1 VESNARLT
9 NSQAAILGQNFE
21 EVPIKNFSG
30 NLSRN
35 DDLDQLPMNMTIAEY
50 EGVTNN
56 IRDAGKNKSLTNDPY
71 MHNRIDEMQDKMNIL
86 LKALPDLL
94 GKGDRGGPARKT
106 GSRQGS
112 QPRNPRKLPSE
123 HQYDSHRNTNL
134 KKQFQNDNYS
144 QSGPWANHDS
154 VGGIGH
160 DLARAEKERSKTP
173 NRSGPEQNPNSISL
187 NNSQNLEFPRS
198 VASSHGQQQNITAP
212 IGPKSK
218 YIFTSDDLG
227 MMRQWS
233 IDEKKLVH
241 DWGCIHEGGVHLIT
255 ATRSGKFVFTASWFG
270 HLKQWSVTQKC
281 LVKDYKKIHKG
292 FINN

>member
-1 VESNARLT
+1 
-9 NSQAAILGQNFE
+9 
-21 EVPIKNFSG
+21 
-30 NLSRN
+30 
-35 DDLDQLPMNMTIAEY
+35 
-50 EGVTNN
+50 
-56 IRDAGKNKSLTNDPY
+56 
-71 MHNRIDEMQDKMNIL
+71 MNIL

-94 GKGDRGGPARKT
+94 AKGDGTGPARKA

-112 QPRNPRKLPSE
+112 QGRNLKKTPSE

-134 KKQFQNDNYS
+134 KKQFQNDNYN

-160 DLARAEKERSKTP
+160 NLTRGEKERTKTP
-173 NRSGPEQNPNSISL
+173 NRSGPEQNPNM
-187 NNSQNLEFPRS
+187 NNSQSFEFPRS
-198 VASSHGQQQNITAP
+198 VASSHGMQQNIPAL

-218 YIFTSDDLG
+218 YIFTSDDHG

-255 ATRSGKFVFTASWFG
+255 ATKSGKFVFTASWFG
-270 HLKQWSVTQKC
+270 HLKQWSVSQKC

-292 FINN
+292 FINNL